1 MFAFYVLRIVARGL
15 RLLSAKCQAV
25 IKCTNQVWT
34 SIRYRHLTLTLF
46 LVEPMT
52 ANCRVPPVLTRN
64 AQITGVEL
72 PR

>member
-34 SIRYRHLTLTLF
+34 LDLNPLSTFDTNLIPRRTHDS
-46 LVEPMT
+46 
-52 ANCRVPPVLTRN
+52 
-64 AQITGVEL
+64 EL
-72 PR
+72 PSPACFD